1 MRRLVDG
8 RGTEWSIDILF
19 ASYGTYYL
27 VFSAGAGGEVR
38 KLAIG
43 ADSQREAAAALS
55 AMDDSAL
62 ASALADATGFDDISP
77 LGF

>member
-8 RGTEWSIDILF
+8 RGIEWSIDTLF

-27 VFSAGAGGEVR
+27 IFSAAAGGEVR

-43 ADSQREAAAALS
+43 ADSQREAAALLS
-55 AMDDSAL
+55 AMDDAAL
-62 ASALADATGFDDISP
+62 AAALADATGFDDTSP